1 MTETKI
7 IETRTH
13 GRYLVRRGES
23 NRLLVGFHG
32 YGENAERHLAELEKL
47 DGGWTLAAIQ
57 ALNRF
62 YTRSEEIVANWMTRE
77 DRELAID
84 DNINYVRRVI
94 EELGSY
100 EKLVFAGFSQG
111 AAMAYRAAASIR
123 CDGMFVLAGDLPP
136 DVAVGLSRG
145 NGEGSAAQVADGS
158 FGVSAPQDDRPPFP
172 PVLIG
177 RGERDDWYTAEKLKK
192 DLSFLPEA
200 ESCVFDGGHEWS
212 NSFRTAAS
220 EFLSRLK

>member
-7 IETRTH
+7 IETRAH
-13 GRYLVRRGES
+13 GRYLVRRGEN

-47 DGGWTLAAIQ
+47 DGDWTLVAIQ

-62 YTRSEEIVANWMTRE
+62 YTRSEEVVANWMTRE
-77 DRELAID
+77 DREIAID

-94 EELGSY
+94 EELGPHD
-100 EKLVFAGFSQG
+100 KLVFAGFSQG

-123 CDGMFVLAGDLPP
+123 CDGVFVLAGDLPP
-136 DVAVGLSRG
+136 DVTGLS
-145 NGEGSAAQVADGS
+145 V
-158 FGVSAPQDDRPPFP
+158 

-177 RGERDDWYTAEKLKK
+177 RGERDDWYSDEKLKK
-192 DLSFLPEA
+192 DLSFLPQA
-200 ESCVFDGGHEWS
+200 ETCVFDGGHEWS
-212 NSFRTAAS
+212 DSFRAAARN
-220 EFLSRLK
+220 FLRRIS

>member
-13 GRYLVRRGES
+13 GRYLVRRRAS
-23 NRLLVGFHG
+23 DRLLIGFHG

-47 DGGWTLAAIQ
+47 DGDWTLVAIQ
-57 ALNRF
+57 AINRF
-62 YTRSEEIVANWMTRE
+62 YTRTDEIVANWMTRE

-84 DNINYVRRVI
+84 DNIDYVHRVVD
-94 EELGSY
+94 ELGPY

-123 CDGMFVLAGDLPP
+123 CNGVFVLAGDVPP
-136 DVAVGLSRG
+136 DVT
-145 NGEGSAAQVADGS
+145 S
-158 FGVSAPQDDRPPFP
+158 FSI

-177 RGERDDWYTAEKLKK
+177 RGERDEWYTDEKLKK
-192 DLSFLPEA
+192 DLSFLPQA
-200 ESCVFDGGHEWS
+200 ETCVFDGRHEWS
-212 NSFRTAAS
+212 DSFRTAAS

>member
-13 GRYLVRRGES
+13 GRYLVRRGAS
-23 NRLLVGFHG
+23 DRLIVGFHG

-47 DGGWTLAAIQ
+47 DGDWTLAAVQ

-84 DNINYVRRVI
+84 DNINYVRRVV
-94 EELGSY
+94 EELGPHQ
-100 EKLVFAGFSQG
+100 KLVFAGFSQG
-111 AAMAYRAAASIR
+111 AAMAYRAAASIG
-123 CDGMFVLAGDLPP
+123 CDGVFVLAGDLPP
-136 DVAVGLSRG
+136 DVAGLS
-145 NGEGSAAQVADGS
+145 V
-158 FGVSAPQDDRPPFP
+158 

-177 RGERDDWYTAEKLKK
+177 RGERDDWYNGEKLKK
-192 DLSFLPEA
+192 DLSFLPQA
-200 ESCVFDGGHEWS
+200 ETCVFDGGHEWS
-212 NSFRTAAS
+212 DSFRTAAS
-220 EFLSRLK
+220 EFLNRLK

>member
-1 MTETKI
+1 MAQPRRSDKSMTETKI

-13 GRYLVRRGES
+13 GRYLVRQGES
-23 NRLLVGFHG
+23 NRLLAGFHG
-32 YGENAERHLAELEKL
+32 YGENAQLHLAELEKL
-47 DGGWTLAAIQ
+47 DSDWTLVAIQ

-62 YTRSEEIVANWMTRE
+62 YTRSEEIVASWMTRE

-84 DNINYVRRVI
+84 DNIHYVRRVI
-94 EELGSY
+94 EELGPH

-123 CDGMFVLAGDLPP
+123 CDGVFVLAGDLPP
-136 DVAVGLSRG
+136 DVASLS
-145 NGEGSAAQVADGS
+145 V
-158 FGVSAPQDDRPPFP
+158 

-177 RGERDDWYTAEKLKK
+177 RGERDDWYTGEKLKK
-192 DLSFLPEA
+192 DLSFLPQA
-200 ESCVFDGGHEWS
+200 ETCVFDGGHEWS
-212 NSFRTAAS
+212 DSFRAAAN

>member
-13 GRYLVRRGES
+13 GRYLVRPGES
-23 NRLLVGFHG
+23 NRLLAGFHG

-47 DGGWTLAAIQ
+47 DGDWTLVAIQ

-62 YTRSEEIVANWMTRE
+62 YTRSEEVVASWMTRE

-84 DNINYVRRVI
+84 DNIHYVRRVI
-94 EELGSY
+94 EELGPH

-123 CDGMFVLAGDLPP
+123 CDGVFVLAGDLPP
-136 DVAVGLSRG
+136 DVASLS
-145 NGEGSAAQVADGS
+145 V
-158 FGVSAPQDDRPPFP
+158 

-177 RGERDDWYTAEKLKK
+177 RGERDDWYTGEKLKK
-192 DLSFLPEA
+192 DLSFLPQA
-200 ESCVFDGGHEWS
+200 ETCVFDGGHEWS
-212 NSFRTAAS
+212 DSFRAAAN